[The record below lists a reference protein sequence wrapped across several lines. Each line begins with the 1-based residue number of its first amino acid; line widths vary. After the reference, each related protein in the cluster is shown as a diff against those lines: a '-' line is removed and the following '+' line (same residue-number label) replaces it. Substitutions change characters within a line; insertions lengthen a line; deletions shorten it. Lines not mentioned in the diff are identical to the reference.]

1 MGYFQIVE
9 SANLDLYRKKRDPDR
24 TPEPFGLGETG
35 RGSRFVIQQ
44 HGARS
49 LHYDLRLEMAGVLKS
64 WAVPKGPSV
73 KVEEKR
79 LAVEV
84 EDHPIDYADFEGVIP
99 PGNYG
104 AGPVIVW
111 DRGRYR
117 AVKAGDPLE
126 QLQNGKLEVEFFGYK
141 MRGLWTLARMSKSE
155 KNWLLLKKADQFAAA
170 RELTERYPHSVF
182 SGLRLDEIADL
193 SAKRS
198 RLRAEL
204 KRAKAPEQ
212 SFSARHQPVMLAT
225 LQERPFSGK
234 DWIFEVKY
242 DGVRVLAE
250 RNGDSLLL
258 LGRNKTVVTDR
269 YPELRDALKRLPI
282 DRFILDGEIIA
293 LGEDGKPSFQALQA
307 RMHLTNPRDIQR
319 AAALVPVEAVFFDC
333 LALDGYDLRG
343 LPLLE
348 RKDLLKSLL
357 PPLGMIRYGDHIP
370 EKGEELF
377 HAISEMGLEG
387 IVAKKAT
394 SRYIAGRSRDW
405 IKIKRQQSQEF
416 VIGGYTAPQGGRT
429 AFGALHLGLYQ
440 NGRLTY
446 ISKVGTGFDDKT
458 LKSMWLKMQ
467 PLRRSTSPF
476 ERKSPK
482 GRGNFWIEPKLVCQ
496 VRYSD
501 WTNDGGIRHPAFLGL
516 RDDKTPE
523 ECRMID
529 SPSITLAAAAPERQ
543 IRPSKKEI
551 AFTNLDKI
559 FWPAEG
565 YTKGD
570 LIDYYRG
577 IAPLLLPYLKDRP
590 VVLTRYPD
598 GIAGKSFFQKDAP
611 EFVPDWVRREKIYS
625 KDSNRDIGY
634 IVVDDV
640 ETLLYVINMGTI
652 PLHLWS
658 SRLGSIER
666 PDWLVLDLDP
676 KGAPFGNVVKVA
688 LALHRI
694 LQDVGLKS
702 FIKTSGASGLH
713 ILLPLERRYTHEQS
727 KDFARLLAM
736 LGAEAVPEIATV
748 ARPLAARGGKVYVD
762 FGQNGHGV
770 TIAAPFAVRP
780 VPGATVSCP
789 LGWQEV
795 NAQLHPSRFTIKS
808 MLKRAE
814 SIKDPLAPV
823 LGNGIDIAAALEQIE
838 KKFAFKLARASDK
851 E

>member
-1 MGYFQIVE
+1 
-9 SANLDLYRKKRDPDR
+9 
-24 TPEPFGLGETG
+24 
-35 RGSRFVIQQ
+35 
-44 HGARS
+44 
-49 LHYDLRLEMAGVLKS
+49 
-64 WAVPKGPSV
+64 
-73 KVEEKR
+73 
-79 LAVEV
+79 
-84 EDHPIDYADFEGVIP
+84 
-99 PGNYG
+99 
-104 AGPVIVW
+104 
-111 DRGRYR
+111 
-117 AVKAGDPLE
+117 
-126 QLQNGKLEVEFFGYK
+126 
-141 MRGLWTLARMSKSE
+141 
-155 KNWLLLKKADQFAAA
+155 
-170 RELTERYPHSVF
+170 
-182 SGLRLDEIADL
+182 
-193 SAKRS
+193 
-198 RLRAEL
+198 
-204 KRAKAPEQ
+204 
-212 SFSARHQPVMLAT
+212 
-225 LQERPFSGK
+225 
-234 DWIFEVKY
+234 
-242 DGVRVLAE
+242 
-250 RNGDSLLL
+250 
-258 LGRNKTVVTDR
+258 
-269 YPELRDALKRLPI
+269 
-282 DRFILDGEIIA
+282 
-293 LGEDGKPSFQALQA
+293 
-307 RMHLTNPRDIQR
+307 
-319 AAALVPVEAVFFDC
+319 
-333 LALDGYDLRG
+333 
-343 LPLLE
+343 
-348 RKDLLKSLL
+348 
-357 PPLGMIRYGDHIP
+357 
-370 EKGEELF
+370 
-377 HAISEMGLEG
+377 
-387 IVAKKAT
+387 
-394 SRYIAGRSRDW
+394 
-405 IKIKRQQSQEF
+405 
-416 VIGGYTAPQGGRT
+416 
-429 AFGALHLGLYQ
+429 
-440 NGRLTY
+440 
-446 ISKVGTGFDDKT
+446 
-458 LKSMWLKMQ
+458 
-467 PLRRSTSPF
+467 
-476 ERKSPK
+476 
-482 GRGNFWIEPKLVCQ
+482 
-496 VRYSD
+496 
-501 WTNDGGIRHPAFLGL
+501 
-516 RDDKTPE
+516 
-523 ECRMID
+523 MID